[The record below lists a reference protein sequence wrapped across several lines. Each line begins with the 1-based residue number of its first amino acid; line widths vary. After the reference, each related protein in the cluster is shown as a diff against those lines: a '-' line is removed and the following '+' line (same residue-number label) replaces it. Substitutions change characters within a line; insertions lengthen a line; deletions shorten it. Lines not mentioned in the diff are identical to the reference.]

1 MSSSASRRSN
11 LACWP
16 LVDPSS
22 ISASNWRMRSRWN
35 PGISSARPAN
45 AYWPTDGAV
54 GCRTWRNR
62 TTQLAST
69 SRRASHGRLVDMP
82 AHRHDGRR
90 IANRR
95 RRHPFEAHRRNT
107 TVGTGW
113 WLFAA
118 KVPGEHR
125 TGEYTQRTAR
135 RSGKGAVGTDHRD
148 AATPRIRRTSTPPCH
163 LCNVA
168 GHRPPSRGTCVG
180 NSGSH
185 SSVSR
190 GWRAPHGSCGGQRAS
205 LHAPRTDPP
214 RCHRPANSTSLCAS
228 RRMVK
233 PCGWVSRRA
242 TGGRRL
248 GRRCC
253 RR

>member
-113 WLFAA
+113 WLFTA
-118 KVPGEHR
+118 KVPG
-125 TGEYTQRTAR
+125 
-135 RSGKGAVGTDHRD
+135 
-148 AATPRIRRTSTPPCH
+148 
-163 LCNVA
+163 
-168 GHRPPSRGTCVG
+168 
-180 NSGSH
+180 
-185 SSVSR
+185 
-190 GWRAPHGSCGGQRAS
+190 RAPDGRVHPTHGPQKRQGCSRHGPQRRGHAEDPEDEHAS
-205 LHAPRTDPP
+205 LSPLQRGRSSPAIQGYLRRQFRITFFCESRLACPTWLMRRPTGISARSANGSAAVPQTRQQHLTVRKPEDGQALWMGVAPS
-214 RCHRPANSTSLCAS
+214 HR
-228 RRMVK
+228 
-233 PCGWVSRRA
+233 W
-242 TGGRRL
+242 
-248 GRRCC
+248 
-253 RR
+253 